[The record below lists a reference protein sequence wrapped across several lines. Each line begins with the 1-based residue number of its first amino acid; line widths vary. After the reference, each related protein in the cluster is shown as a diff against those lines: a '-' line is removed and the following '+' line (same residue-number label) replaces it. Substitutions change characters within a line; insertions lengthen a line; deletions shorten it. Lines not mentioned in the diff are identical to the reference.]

1 MTSITS
7 EKKIKYY
14 PILDLV
20 RFIAALL
27 IISIHVFPEGSSISS
42 VGLDNSIPTLVGESF
57 AFALTRVAVPIFFVI
72 SSFLLFKQIDLD
84 PENKWKYIKKFCL
97 RILFLYLFWFIVG
110 LPINIR
116 DIYGFVSSGDH
127 YELIRYIVNFFLKG
141 APRGFWFLVSLVVCI
156 LFTTL
161 FKTKKS
167 LTILIVISIVMY
179 ILGCLNSAYF
189 GVFTLSNDPFSNTMF
204 KIGNYLELYC
214 SHLEALVFVV
224 LGRIFASH
232 DSFKIKGNIIYIF
245 IIFFFMVGELFLTLY
260 FNLFV
265 FADAFFF
272 LPVFVFFFMNKM
284 ISLNIENESF
294 TNISRKL
301 KRVGSFSYLFHIQ
314 FFYYMHW
321 ILDSTGHNIFRENIY
336 LLVIPYLVCI
346 LLSFGLQSL
355 CECLAKYKYLKFL
368 KYSY

>member
-1 MTSITS
+1 M
-7 EKKIKYY
+7 
-14 PILDLV
+14 
-20 RFIAALL
+20 
-27 IISIHVFPEGSSISS
+27 
-42 VGLDNSIPTLVGESF
+42 F
-57 AFALTRVAVPIFFVI
+57 A
-72 SSFLLFKQIDLD
+72 
-84 PENKWKYIKKFCL
+84 
-97 RILFLYLFWFIVG
+97 
-110 LPINIR
+110 
-116 DIYGFVSSGDH
+116 
-127 YELIRYIVNFFLKG
+127 
-141 APRGFWFLVSLVVCI
+141 
-156 LFTTL
+156 
-161 FKTKKS
+161 
-167 LTILIVISIVMY
+167 
-179 ILGCLNSAYF
+179 
-189 GVFTLSNDPFSNTMF
+189 LSNDPFSNTMF

-214 SHLEALVFVV
+214 SHLEALIFVV

-232 DSFKIKGNIIYIF
+232 DSFKIKGNIVF
-245 IIFFFMVGELFLTLY
+245 IVIAFFFMVGELFLTLY

-336 LLVIPYLVCI
+336 LLVVSYLVCI
-346 LLSFGLQSL
+346 LLSFGLQTL
-355 CECLAKYKYLKFL
+355 CEYLAKYKYLKFL